1 MTKVILTT
9 QDELEQIVQT
19 SIRKVLSENQTA
31 QTGRDE
37 WFNIQQASSF
47 LGLAVQ
53 TIYQKVCELE
63 IPFHKKGKKLWFLK
77 SELDQWLKDGRQKT
91 RKEIEDDIKSGRI

>member
-19 SIRKVLSENQTA
+19 SIRKVLSEQQTVK
-31 QTGRDE
+31 TDRDE
-37 WFNIQQASSF
+37 WFNIQQAATF

-77 SELDQWLKDGRQKT
+77 SELDNWLRDGRQKT
-91 RKEIEDDIKSGRI
+91 RKEIQDDIKGGKY

>member
-9 QDELEQIVQT
+9 QDELEQIVQS
-19 SIRKVLSENQTA
+19 SIRKVLGEQQNVKTD
-31 QTGRDE
+31 RDE
-37 WFNIQQASSF
+37 WFNIQQASTF

-77 SELDQWLKDGRQKT
+77 SELDAWLREGRQKT
-91 RKEIEDDIKSGRI
+91 RQEIETDIKEGRL

>member
-19 SIRKVLSENQTA
+19 SIRKVLSENQTVK
-31 QTGRDE
+31 TDRYE
-37 WFNIQQASSF
+37 WFNIHQASSF

-91 RKEIEDDIKSGRI
+91 RKEIEKDIKEGRI